1 MDKIKNLKNKKVI
14 IVSIIL
20 ILVIGVYSI
29 KKSNK
34 PVAENST
41 VKARPVKTIQI
52 KEETHPMTLDYIG
65 SIETEEVK
73 TISFKSPGKIE
84 KIYVKEG
91 QLVSKGSPIA
101 KLDLTDLQLNLNSA
115 TAQMNMVNANY
126 NKAKD
131 DYEFNLDYYNK
142 TQELYDNGG
151 VSKKDL
157 DQAQLKLDMSK
168 STLEASKAQYEQAKT
183 SYELTNNSIKDA
195 TIIAGETG
203 YIADVV
209 AKEGENVNT
218 GAPIVL
224 MRPEKQIIHVGL
236 SQEDV
241 KKISLGKCAKV
252 KIDDAQGKGKI
263 SNIDTIPDQQS
274 RTYDIEI
281 ELTKEFSSKNFLI
294 GSIANVSISLN
305 DKKGVWLPIN
315 CVMSDGEE
323 FVYIVEEDRIVR
335 KNVKLSQTH
344 EDKVLVEG
352 LYNGASLV
360 TQGMKT
366 VKPGY
371 LVSIQ

>member
-1 MDKIKNLKNKKVI
+1 MKKIKLLKNKKLI
-14 IVSIIL
+14 IISIIL
-20 ILVIGVYSI
+20 ILIMGVYSI

-41 VKARPVKTIQI
+41 VQASPVKAIQI
-52 KEETHPMTLDYIG
+52 KEETHSMTLDYIG
-65 SIETEEVK
+65 SIETKEVK
-73 TISFKSPGKIE
+73 TISFECPGKIE

-115 TAQMNMVNANY
+115 AAQMNMVKANY
-126 NKAKD
+126 NKAED

-142 TQELYDNGG
+142 TKELYDNGG

-195 TIIAGETG
+195 TIIADETG

-224 MRPEKQIIHVGL
+224 MRPQKQIIHVGL

-241 KKISLGKCAKV
+241 KKVSLGKCAKV
-252 KIDDAQGKGKI
+252 KIDNVEGEGKI

-281 ELTKEFSSKNFLI
+281 ELTKEFSPKNFLI
-294 GSIANVSISLN
+294 GSIANVSIGLN

-335 KNVKLSQTH
+335 KNIKLSQTH

-371 LVSIQ
+371 LVNIQ

>member
-1 MDKIKNLKNKKVI
+1 MKKIKNLKNKKVI

-20 ILVIGVYSI
+20 ILVMGVYSI

-41 VKARPVKTIQI
+41 VKARPVKAIQI
-52 KEETHPMTLDYIG
+52 KQETHTMTLDYIG

-224 MRPEKQIIHVGL
+224 MRPKKQIIHVGL

-252 KIDDAQGKGKI
+252 KIDEVQGEGKI

-352 LYNGASLV
+352 LYNGVSLV